1 MRPRRIL
8 AIVLVAAL
16 VVPAVAVPVSTTSA
30 LAQPVKQQDAVD
42 ARVFAIGAKLRCP
55 VCQSETILDSH
66 SSSAKEMLR
75 IVREQIDAGR
85 SDAEIVGYF
94 HDRYGDY
101 VLMQPPARGANH
113 VLWVLPLLILLVGG
127 LWLARWLGRSRRA
140 AAAAAPAAPAVAF
153 TEHDLE
159 RLKL

>member
-1 MRPRRIL
+1 MRPLRTP
-8 AIVLVAAL
+8 AL
-16 VVPAVAVPVSTTSA
+16 VLIAAMAVPTLAAPVLTIPA

-42 ARVFAIGAKLRCP
+42 SRVFAIGAKLRCP

-75 IVREQIDAGR
+75 IVREQIEAGR
-85 SDAEIVGYF
+85 GDAEIIGYF

-113 VLWVLPLLILLVGG
+113 LLWVLPLLILLVGG
-127 LWLARWLGRSRRA
+127 IWLARWLGRSRRA
-140 AAAAAPAAPAVAF
+140 AAVAASAAPTVAL